1 MHFGE
6 DAADLRHNTPSGYAT
21 MREAANAK
29 PPRIEGGPMDRNAVI
44 KPADAWGKPLTEGC
58 STVSPGVVQKEFDIV
73 LRDGE
78 LLNEVLHGLF
88 VKAEQIPGALPL
100 FWREQGAINGRPQV
114 LVQGHPHRVARFEE
128 LLQEKQRPTRCGW
141 IHYTDEEGET
151 YQRVLWL
158 LWDGDR
164 SKLRNEVGE
173 KVRCNRAGCETQ
185 DSPRW
190 ACAYRVAGIG
200 HHAPLRGFDTE
211 LLCKSCAMPDCDTA
225 TFIEED
231 K

>member
-6 DAADLRHNTPSGYAT
+6 DAADLRH
-21 MREAANAK
+21 
-29 PPRIEGGPMDRNAVI
+29 EGGPMDRNATI
-44 KPADAWGKPLTEGC
+44 KPADAWGKPLNEGYAE
-58 STVSPGVVQKEFDIV
+58 VSPGIVQKEFDIV
-73 LRDGE
+73 LEQGE

-88 VKAEQIPGALPL
+88 IKAEQIPSAIPL
-100 FWREQGAINGRPQV
+100 FWREQGNVSGRPQV

-128 LLQEKQRPTRCGW
+128 LLNERQRPTRNGW
-141 IHYTDEEGET
+141 IHYTDEDGET

-164 SKLRNEVGE
+164 SKLRTEVGE

-185 DSPRW
+185 ESLRW
-190 ACAYRVAGIG
+190 ACAYRVAGTG

-225 TFIEED
+225 TFIEESA
-231 K
+231 